1 MLRLVEPTIS
11 AAQKSQEMEEQ
22 GQSSLFEGG
31 AKNPDEFS
39 APPDITVPMWQESE
53 KLEREKSVLG
63 FYVSGHPLLRFEQE
77 INAFA
82 SVRLGEAGGMKNG
95 TVRACGIITSI
106 KKKIDKKNKEMAFIS
121 IEDFTGKCECVV
133 FSSIYKD
140 CKDLIQPEAMVM
152 VEGNGEISGDVLKII
167 ATEIIPMES
176 VREKYAK
183 RAFLLV
189 NADEV
194 NDNIIAEL
202 KELMKKHKGNC
213 QSYFNVKGS
222 DFPEEQVL
230 LARNYSVQLS
240 TEFMNG
246 VSALLGPNAVKFA

>member
-1 MLRLVEPTIS
+1 
-11 AAQKSQEMEEQ
+11 
-22 GQSSLFEGG
+22 
-31 AKNPDEFS
+31 
-39 APPDITVPMWQESE
+39 
-53 KLEREKSVLG
+53 
-63 FYVSGHPLLRFEQE
+63 
-77 INAFA
+77 
-82 SVRLGEAGGMKNG
+82 
-95 TVRACGIITSI
+95 
-106 KKKIDKKNKEMAFIS
+106 
-121 IEDFTGKCECVV
+121 
-133 FSSIYKD
+133 
-140 CKDLIQPEAMVM
+140 
-152 VEGNGEISGDVLKII
+152 
-167 ATEIIPMES
+167 

>member
-1 MLRLVEPTIS
+1 MLRFVEPTIS

-31 AKNPDEFS
+31 AKNPDEFL
-39 APPDITVPMWQESE
+39 APPDMNVPMWQESE

-77 INAFA
+77 INAFS
-82 SVRLGEAGGMKNG
+82 SVRLGEAGGTKNG

-106 KKKIDKKNKEMAFIS
+106 KKKIDKRNKEMAFVA
-121 IEDFTGKCECVV
+121 IEDFTGKCECVI

-140 CKDLIQPEAMVM
+140 AKDLIQPEAMVM
-152 VEGNGEISGDVLKII
+152 VEGNGEVSGDVLKII
-167 ATEIIPMES
+167 ATAIIPMES

-189 NADEV
+189 NADET
-194 NDNIIAEL
+194 NDSILSQL
-202 KELMKKHKGNC
+202 KDLMKKHKGNC
-213 QSYFNVKGS
+213 QCFFNVKGS

-240 TEFMNG
+240 DEFMNG
-246 VSALLGPNAVKFA
+246 VYALLGPNTVKFA